1 MIRLAIWLALLS
13 AEALAADP
21 PAGSPAG
28 PAPGPSGALPAPAGL
43 PPIPAPPGTAQA
55 GAQGPTPGTVAAPRA
70 LVVVDRVA
78 ASVNDEVITLS
89 EIYDFGG
96 DYIEAQAK
104 TGGQDAAAARRR
116 AEREVLD
123 RLIERILVEQ
133 EIAALQLTVTEQE
146 LDRTIDDIARR
157 NGLDRAGLRREI
169 ERSGMS
175 WDSYRTQLQGDLQQ
189 MKFAQAILRPRVN
202 ITEDEVRDAYNRL
215 GQTAPQLV
223 RLQAIFLAFPA
234 DPAQREATLARA
246 QALQTQAAGMTTEQ
260 FAALS
265 RERDEAGF
273 GAQGGEMG
281 RFGKGE
287 LLPALDSAVHGLSAG
302 AISAPVV
309 LDQGVFILRVVG
321 FEAATQDLDAV
332 REQLMEQ
339 LFEARMTEEQ
349 ARWLEQARA
358 RASIRVLLP

>member
-1 MIRLAIWLALLS
+1 MIRLVIWLALLS

-28 PAPGPSGALPAPAGL
+28 PAPGPAGALPAPAGL
-43 PPIPAPPGTAQA
+43 PPIPGTAQA
-55 GAQGPTPGTVAAPRA
+55 GPQGAAQGTATAPRA
-70 LVVVDRVA
+70 APVVVDRVA

-96 DYIEAQAK
+96 DYIEEQ
-104 TGGQDAAAARRR
+104 TEIGSQDAATARRR

-175 WDSYRTQLQGDLQQ
+175 WDSYRSQLQGDLQQ